1 MNGISFFVML
11 HRISLKEL
19 PQVPMRNKDNAC
31 SEHSH
36 DQCLLTFAKYEGK
49 YCLCVISFYFQYV
62 GSNKELYKMMME
74 VVVEFH
80 AVKISYFWWSW
91 LLHICLSVN
100 IHDLET
106 WLKQNIY
113 RHTMVCIYLAIVFDR
128 KNVSKSRSLYMQVYY
143 HYPLF
148 TMKRLEKR
156 WNPLHEN
163 CY

>member
-1 MNGISFFVML
+1 
-11 HRISLKEL
+11 
-19 PQVPMRNKDNAC
+19 
-31 SEHSH
+31 
-36 DQCLLTFAKYEGK
+36 
-49 YCLCVISFYFQYV
+49 
-62 GSNKELYKMMME
+62 MMME

-148 TMKRLEKR
+148 TMKRLEKKVKPFAWKLLLMPNIVLLKHSYQTFEFVR
-156 WNPLHEN
+156 TSYKKVCLNRHDIDCFE
-163 CY
+163 YS